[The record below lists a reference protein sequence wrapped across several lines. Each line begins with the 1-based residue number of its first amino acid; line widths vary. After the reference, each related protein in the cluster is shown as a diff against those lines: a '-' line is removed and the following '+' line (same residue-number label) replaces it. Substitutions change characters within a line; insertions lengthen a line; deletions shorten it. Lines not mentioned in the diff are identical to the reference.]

1 MAQIER
7 SRGGTQTILVV
18 EDDASIRDVIAT
30 ALRHHGYAVSECRNG
45 DDGLQLALTS
55 PYALV
60 VLDVMLPAID
70 GFEVCRRLRSAGKQT
85 PVLFLSA
92 RGETADRVHGF
103 VNGGDD
109 YLVKPFSVDELIL
122 RVASILRRSAP
133 QGGGTQLMVG
143 DLLLDRAACEVRRGD
158 ATIELSPTEFALLDY
173 LMVNTGIVVSKAQIL
188 ANVWPDDFTGSYN
201 VVELYIGYLRRKVDV
216 DRPPLIHTR
225 RGLGYVLRPVG
236 R

>member
-1 MAQIER
+1 M
-7 SRGGTQTILVV
+7 ILVV

-45 DDGLQLALTS
+45 HDGLHAALTS

-60 VLDVMLPAID
+60 VLDVMLPSID
-70 GFEVCRRLRSAGKQT
+70 GFEVCRRLRGAGRQT

-122 RVASILRRSAP
+122 RVASILRRTSP
-133 QGGGTQLMVG
+133 LGGNAQLRVG
-143 DLLLDRAACEVRRGD
+143 DLVLDRAACEVRRGEAMID
-158 ATIELSPTEFALLDY
+158 LSPTEFALLDY
-173 LMVNTGIVVSKAQIL
+173 LMVNTGIVVSKVQIL
-188 ANVWPDDFTGSYN
+188 ANVWPDDFTGSDN
-201 VVELYIGYLRRKVDV
+201 VVELYIGYLRRKVDAG
-216 DRPPLIHTR
+216 RSPLIHTR
-225 RGLGYVLRPVG
+225 RGLGYLLREVS